1 MSDKL
6 RAAAQAVLKSTK
18 SLHVCCSDF
27 NHIKK
32 DLHRDDNCPPW
43 RRYNEALAELEAAL
57 AEPKKEFICKC
68 GLRVVPHQCK
78 TDKEF

>member
-6 RAAAQAVLKSTK
+6 RAAAQAVLKNTK
-18 SLHVCCSDF
+18 NLHVCCSDF

-57 AEPKKEFICKC
+57 EEPETEFLCKC
-68 GLRVVPHQCK
+68 GLRVVPHQRK